1 MSGVAVDSSAIIA
14 IVLGE
19 PERARLLDALVAAD
33 VRVMSTFNAL
43 ETAVVAHHKGGEEL
57 AKHLQTW
64 LKAAQ
69 IDVVSFD
76 ADHLVIAR
84 AAFSRFGRGRH
95 AARLN
100 LGDCCA
106 YATARVA
113 GLPLLCKGD
122 DFPQT
127 DVALAEW

>member
-1 MSGVAVDSSAIIA
+1 
-14 IVLGE
+14 
-19 PERARLLDALVAAD
+19 
-33 VRVMSTFNAL
+33 MSTFNLL
-43 ETAVVAHHKGGEEL
+43 ETAVVAHHKGGDEL
-57 AKHLQTW
+57 AKHLQLW
-64 LKAAQ
+64 LEAAR
-69 IDVVSFD
+69 IDVVALH
-76 ADHLVIAR
+76 ADHLALAR
-84 AAFSRFGRGRH
+84 MAFSRFGRGRH
-95 AARLN
+95 AAGLN